1 MSLNIFP
8 FANLD
13 IGQCFLYD
21 SAPYMKIGA
30 VSCKGTFT
38 NYTVNAVGLT
48 TGYMIKFEQDMQ
60 VQLIANQ
67 WENYIEHAE
76 PFDDNNTTEY

>member
-1 MSLNIFP
+1 MPLDIFP

-13 IGQCFLYD
+13 LGQCFLYD

-48 TGYMIKFEQDMQ
+48 TGYMVKFDQYTTVRLIKNKWDD
-60 VQLIANQ
+60 
-67 WENYIEHAE
+67 YIEHEE
-76 PFDDNNTTEY
+76 PMGYDNGDE

>member
-1 MSLNIFP
+1 MSAIIFP

-21 SAPYMKIGA
+21 RVPYMKIGA
-30 VSCKGTFT
+30 VSCKGTYT

-48 TGYMIKFEQDMQ
+48 TGYMVKFDNDMQ

-67 WENYIEHAE
+67 WGEFIQHEE
-76 PFDDNNTTEY
+76 PFDDNNTTE

>member
-1 MSLNIFP
+1 MVDIFP

-21 SAPYMKIGA
+21 STPYMKIGS

-38 NYTVNAVGLT
+38 NYTVNAVGLC
-48 TGYMIKFEQDMQ
+48 TGYMVKFDEC
-60 VQLIANQ
+60 
-67 WENYIEHAE
+67 EHVRIITNKYDNFIIHE
-76 PFDDNNTTEY
+76 ESFDD